1 MNGLISFFYQQLLM
15 SIIKN
20 KDLKCARKLKFKNE
34 VYIIMERI
42 IKHTNKLTK
51 KQTNKEDKDM
61 LTQK

>member
-34 VYIIMERI
+34 VYIIMERT

-51 KQTNKEDKDM
+51 KTDK
-61 LTQK
+61 